1 MGDNFDMSN
10 AAPATRVPVAYADFE
25 GDRQFATTLA
35 RGMELLRCFTPGQ
48 PVLGN
53 KELAQLLKLP
63 RPTVS
68 RLVYT
73 LVAMGYLAQDQDS
86 GRCRL
91 GSAVLSLG
99 YPLLE
104 MLSVRQRARPAM
116 LELAQEVGGSVAI
129 AIRSRL
135 EVVCVEVARRG
146 ERSGHPIDVGMTYP
160 MCGSSVGRAYLAG
173 CSAPERQAILN
184 QVRVKLPQEWARHGK
199 RVEHNLAQYATRGCC
214 VSIGEL
220 FPDVQAVAVPL
231 GRVDRGELAVINCSF
246 QKRKLDERWLVEKI
260 GPRLVAL
267 ARRLN

>member
-1 MGDNFDMSN
+1 MSN
-10 AAPATRVPVAYADFE
+10 AAYRTPAAYADFE

-35 RGMELLRCFTPGQ
+35 RGMELLRCFSPEQ

-53 KELAQLLKLP
+53 KELAQMLKLP

-73 LVAMGYLAQDQDS
+73 LVAMGYLAQDLDS
-86 GRCRL
+86 GRYRL

-104 MLSVRQRARPAM
+104 TLSVRQRARPAM

-135 EVVCVEVARRG
+135 EMVCVEVARRG
-146 ERSGHPIDVGMTYP
+146 ERTGHPIDVGLTYSL
-160 MCGSSVGRAYLAG
+160 CGSAVGRAYLAG
-173 CSAPERQAILN
+173 CGAAERESLLN
-184 QVRVKLPQEWARHGK
+184 QVRVKLPQEWERHQE
-199 RVEHNLAQYATRGCC
+199 RLQHNLSEYASRGCC
-214 VSIGEL
+214 VSVGEL
-220 FPDVQAVAVPL
+220 YGDVQAVAVPL
-231 GRVDRGELAVINCSF
+231 GRVDRGELAVLNCSF
-246 QKRKLDERWLVEKI
+246 QKRRLDEAWLVEQV
-260 GPRLVAL
+260 GPQLVRL